1 LYPPWQVSVGYVFIA
16 LLAGLVWRDRLYR
29 GIRLEHLLA
38 ILLAV
43 LIAGIV
49 LISWWLSAQDAIHA
63 MMRTVYPGQRHIEVG
78 GNVPWHMILKGYT
91 NLTALAYTENSTVNQ
106 SEIASF
112 YHYLLP
118 LATLFLLRARQR

>member
-1 LYPPWQVSVGYVFIA
+1 VFIA

-78 GNVPWHMILKGYT
+78 GDIPWHMLLKGFT
-91 NLTALAYTENSTVNQ
+91 NLVALQYAEDTSVNQ

-112 YHYLLP
+112 PYY
-118 LATLFLLRARQR
+118 